1 MSTTILKQTK
11 SKNGIK
17 LDMELAFNLMNNPTY
32 LSLEK
37 EIKYYNPCYN
47 YSIIVKDFLTKEEF
61 MKNIQVPDI
70 DANWFFPCRC
80 VYYKDTQNPLNP
92 KLLGKLKL
100 PNNQR
105 NQILKIDLYSL
116 AIIKSR
122 LYKKMV
128 NILLTEL
135 KNQPIRKNSKKQP
148 TNEELLKLISII
160 LQEPKENQW
169 KTYWN
174 EVQHWE
180 TQNFF
185 NSNGEMEVHPIE
197 LFKTI
202 IEEE

>member
-1 MSTTILKQTK
+1 MGITVLKQTK

-32 LSLEK
+32 KSLAN
-37 EIKYYNPCYN
+37 EIKSTNPNYN
-47 YSIIVKDFLTKEEF
+47 YSIIVIDFLTKEEYI
-61 MKNIQVPDI
+61 KINKVADI
-70 DANWFFPCRC
+70 DANWFYPCRC
-80 VYYKDTQNPLNP
+80 VYYNDTLNPLKP

-100 PNNQR
+100 PNNHE
-105 NQILKIDLYSL
+105 NQILKIDLYSF
-116 AIIKSR
+116 AVIKSR

-135 KNQPIRKNSKKQP
+135 NNERIKNYND
-148 TNEELLKLISII
+148 LLTLISNI

-180 TQNFF
+180 THNFF
-185 NSNGEMEVHPIE
+185 NENGEMEVDPIE

>member
-1 MSTTILKQTK
+1 MSTTVLKQTK
-11 SKNGIK
+11 SKSGIK
-17 LDMELAFNLMNNPTY
+17 LDRELAFKLMNNPTY
-32 LSLEK
+32 QSLTK
-37 EIKYYNPCYN
+37 EIKNYNPNYN
-47 YSIIVKDFLTKEEF
+47 YSIIVIDCLTKEEY
-61 MKNIQVPDI
+61 KKHIKVIDI
-70 DANWFFPCRC
+70 DTDWFFPCRC
-80 VYYKDTQNPLNP
+80 IYYKDNINPLKN

-105 NQILKIDLYSL
+105 NQILKIDLYSF
-116 AIIKSR
+116 AVIKSH

-135 KNQPIRKNSKKQP
+135 KNQPIRKNSKNQP
-148 TNEELLKLISII
+148 TNDELLKLISTIS
-160 LQEPKENQW
+160 QEPKENQW